1 MDPTHKFVPHYY
13 RLESHLRDG
22 IRSGTLKPGDPIP
35 PESHLSQTF
44 GVSRTTV
51 RQALSRLVYEG
62 LITRQRGRGSFVTEP
77 PLEHT
82 KMFLSFEEEM
92 RARGAKTSIKLL
104 EMRTEAADGKVAEG
118 LRLPKGTPVVVLER
132 LRLVDGRAVG
142 YEIRYLPREIGTA
155 LTPDEIHS
163 QPLIPAVQRVTGR
176 SRSRMSLRVMSA
188 PARRKEAGALG
199 IKTGTPVLIREHTW
213 YVGPDQPV
221 QYGTSIFRGDRY
233 QMSLEFTSTP
243 SVTLP
248 PT

>member
-1 MDPTHKFVPHYY
+1 MDPTDKFVPHYY
-13 RLESHLRDG
+13 RLESHLREG
-22 IRSGTLKPGDPIP
+22 IRSGALRPGDPVP
-35 PESHLSQTF
+35 PESHLSQQF

-62 LITRQRGRGSFVTEP
+62 LITRQRGRGSFVAEP

-104 EMRTEAADGKVAEG
+104 DMRTEPADGKVAEA
-118 LRLPKGTPVVVLER
+118 LQLPKGAAVVVLER
-132 LRLVDGRAVG
+132 LRLVDGRVVG
-142 YEIRYLPREIGTA
+142 YEIRFLPRQIGEA
-155 LTPDEIHS
+155 LTPDEIHN

-176 SRSRMSLRVMSA
+176 ARSRMSLRVMSA
-188 PARRKEAGALG
+188 AARRKEARALG
-199 IKTGTPVLIREHTW
+199 VKAGAPVLIREHTW

-233 QMSLEFTSTP
+233 QMSLEFSSTP
-243 SVTLP
+243 SITLP
-248 PT
+248 ST